1 MSFFGLWG
9 GDPHLTLGQLN
20 EPVKWGEG
28 ELAPSSLRW
37 VKWTHP
43 GPVFRCLSVL
53 FTGEGN

>member
-9 GDPHLTLGQLN
+9 GDPHLALGQLN

-43 GPVFRCLSVL
+43 GV
-53 FTGEGN
+53 